1 MIKRDIVYDRPE
13 NNIYSVSNCG
23 LVVVVSTF
31 FWFVLLLIALIKL
44 MGDLMV

>member
-1 MIKRDIVYDRPE
+1 MIKRDIVNDRPE
-13 NNIYSVSNCG
+13 HNIYSVSNGG